1 MPQGYNLHFSIKG
14 WEFLHQFLA
23 NFSPK
28 KFRFSIAFF
37 RSILYNN
44 QCSPRKGGHCAGVLE
59 LVDEVDSKS
68 IASDGVRVRFP
79 PPVPSPWM
87 LASMG
92 IPFLFDLL
100 GANELPLR
108 QGFAAQNACNAPLGA
123 KFFATLILHTLVS
136 HLKDSGHKNRKNRTG
151 KRLPVRFFT
160 SLVEKRPGYA
170 AAPPHTPP

>member
-14 WEFLHQFLA
+14 GEFLHQFLA

-37 RSILYNN
+37 RFILYNN
-44 QCSPRKGGHCAGVLE
+44 LCSPLTGGHCAGVLE

-100 GANELPLR
+100 GASGPCAKVLLR
-108 QGFAAQNACNAPLGA
+108 KTLETRHSARNS
-123 KFFATLILHTLVS
+123 FATMILHYVVS
-136 HLKDSGHKNRKNRTG
+136 YLMDT
-151 KRLPVRFFT
+151 
-160 SLVEKRPGYA
+160 
-170 AAPPHTPP
+170 

>member
-79 PPVPSPWM
+79 PPVPQEPARNVVFLGGFFLIFCAYCCEMLFYCTALFCVTQILTPYSSGKHSPSCP
-87 LASMG
+87 LYPAASCG
-92 IPFLFDLL
+92 RHQRRR
-100 GANELPLR
+100 PL
-108 QGFAAQNACNAPLGA
+108 
-123 KFFATLILHTLVS
+123 
-136 HLKDSGHKNRKNRTG
+136 
-151 KRLPVRFFT
+151 
-160 SLVEKRPGYA
+160 
-170 AAPPHTPP
+170 

>member
-14 WEFLHQFLA
+14 GEFLHQFLA

-37 RSILYNN
+37 RFILYNN
-44 QCSPRKGGHCAGVLE
+44 LYNPSTGGHCAGVLE

-100 GANELPLR
+100 GASELPLR
-108 QGFAAQNACNAPLGA
+108 QGFAVQNAWDAPLGA
-123 KFFATLILHTLVS
+123 KCFCYVDSTSFCVPFVGHRMKKPDRKTTSCPVFHISCGKATRIRS
-136 HLKDSGHKNRKNRTG
+136 CPS
-151 KRLPVRFFT
+151 
-160 SLVEKRPGYA
+160 S
-170 AAPPHTPP
+170 

>member
-1 MPQGYNLHFSIKG
+1 MLQGYNLHFSIKG

-37 RSILYNN
+37 RRILYNN

-79 PPVPSPWM
+79 PPVPKNRVR
-87 LASMG
+87 
-92 IPFLFDLL
+92 FERTLFF
-100 GANELPLR
+100 GFRRAKARLR
-108 QGFAAQNACNAPLGA
+108 SD
-123 KFFATLILHTLVS
+123 LIL
-136 HLKDSGHKNRKNRTG
+136 
-151 KRLPVRFFT
+151 
-160 SLVEKRPGYA
+160 
-170 AAPPHTPP
+170 

>member
-37 RSILYNN
+37 RRILYNN

-68 IASDGVRVRFP
+68 IASDGVRVRFL
-79 PPVPSPWM
+79 VTGTKKWGA
-87 LASMG
+87 LKAH
-92 IPFLFDLL
+92 PF
-100 GANELPLR
+100 
-108 QGFAAQNACNAPLGA
+108 GFACQSTPA
-123 KFFATLILHTLVS
+123 
-136 HLKDSGHKNRKNRTG
+136 
-151 KRLPVRFFT
+151 LPD
-160 SLVEKRPGYA
+160 L
-170 AAPPHTPP
+170 

>member
-14 WEFLHQFLA
+14 GEFLHQFLA

-37 RSILYNN
+37 RFILYNS
-44 QCSPRKGGHCAGVLE
+44 QCSPSTGGHCAGVLE

-100 GANELPLR
+100 GANELTCAKVLLCKTLGTRHSARFWVPLPLV
-108 QGFAAQNACNAPLGA
+108 APPFG
-123 KFFATLILHTLVS
+123 
-136 HLKDSGHKNRKNRTG
+136 D
-151 KRLPVRFFT
+151 FT
-160 SLVEKRPGYA
+160 SSGGVNPPCGNT
-170 AAPPHTPP
+170 AAPRFTADSRRIFI

>member
-1 MPQGYNLHFSIKG
+1 MLQGYNLHFSIKG

-37 RSILYNN
+37 RRILYNN

-79 PPVPSPWM
+79 PPVPEEP
-87 LASMG
+87 
-92 IPFLFDLL
+92 
-100 GANELPLR
+100 
-108 QGFAAQNACNAPLGA
+108 AQNIAFWAGFCCYIAALR
-123 KFFATLILHTLVS
+123 
-136 HLKDSGHKNRKNRTG
+136 LKCWIYQMEHFG
-151 KRLPVRFFT
+151 LPQF
-160 SLVEKRPGYA
+160 
-170 AAPPHTPP
+170 